1 MQTINSRQGMVSAM
15 QNTYL
20 GHGRTIALEGTNFTL
35 TMPPFARRKDLKTIL
50 QRVEKSARRL
60 WEPRT

>member
-1 MQTINSRQGMVSAM
+1 MQIVNNRQNMASAI
-15 QNTYL
+15 QNAYL